1 MSNSDSFDKSGKNGF
16 IKDFKIIIKALK
28 LYRKIDKTLVPA
40 LFVQSV
46 LTALQPYI
54 LILLSGLLL
63 DSLYEGEAFTTM
75 RTYAL
80 IGISIKLILELLD
93 CYFGKVVWTKL
104 RNLHYYQ
111 GALLSDKM
119 MNIDYEY
126 IEDEE
131 TQNLVRKQMEYS
143 QAFGGVYY
151 TLFNSL
157 RIVVKDAFAIII
169 SVFVVIPLFLKTGQS
184 TSGLEKFINSH
195 FFSVGLVILIGL
207 GMCIS
212 IRATKKTQDTGV
224 KLQENMMNLNRNF
237 FYYFDNFLDGY
248 EKGKDVRIFHMKNII
263 SKENDKLLNN
273 SKDYGRSMEKLK
285 WSFELIN
292 QPISTLT
299 GGLVYLFVGLRS
311 IVGAITIGNVVSY
324 AGCIMQF
331 INAFAE
337 FLTNLSAMRFNN
349 LYMEEMIY
357 LLNLNIAEHNGTM
370 KIGKD
375 DKKKFVFE
383 FRHVFF
389 KYPGTKDYVIKDLNM
404 TFDINGRMA
413 VVGRNGSGKST
424 FIKLLCKLYKPTK
437 GEILLNGVN
446 INDYNYDEYL
456 RQFSVVFQDSKIYSF
471 SVGNNIAAAEEVDE
485 ERVKNSLVIAG
496 LSKLLEKLPQ
506 GINTYV
512 YKNFDRDGVEISG
525 GEAQRMEIARAI
537 YQDRPF
543 IIMDEPTAALDPIAE
558 YEVYS
563 GFNKMIG
570 NKTAI
575 YISHR
580 LSSCRFCDDIA
591 VFDDGNVVQRG
602 SHEELVNACD
612 GLYEKMWN
620 AQAQYYA
627 DNQNEIAVESKEN

>member
-1 MSNSDSFDKSGKNGF
+1 MSKSDSFKRKGKNGF

-28 LYRKIDKTLVPA
+28 LYGRIDKTLVPA
-40 LFVQSV
+40 LLTQSI

-63 DSLYEGEAFTTM
+63 DSLYEGKDIKTM
-75 RTYAL
+75 ITYAL
-80 IGISIKLILELLD
+80 IGISIKLVLELLD

-151 TLFNSL
+151 TLFNAL

-169 SVFVVIPLFLKTGQS
+169 SVFIVIPLFLKIGESS
-184 TSGLEKFINSH
+184 TGLEKLINSH
-195 FFSVGLVILIGL
+195 FFSAGLVILIGI
-207 GMCIS
+207 GMCVS
-212 IRATKKTQDTGV
+212 IRATKRTQDTGV
-224 KLQENMMNLNRNF
+224 KLQENMMNMNRNF

-273 SKDYGRSMEKLK
+273 VKDYGQNMEKLK
-285 WSFELIN
+285 WHFELIN

-357 LLNLNIAEHNGTM
+357 LLNLNYAEHNGTV
-370 KIGKD
+370 KVD
-375 DKKKFVFE
+375 TNPEKKFAFE

-404 TFDINGRMA
+404 TFDIDGRMA

-424 FIKLLCKLYKPTK
+424 FIKLLCKLYRPTK

-446 INDYNYDEYL
+446 INDYDYDEYL
-456 RQFSVVFQDSKIYSF
+456 KQFSVVFQDSKIYSF
-471 SVGNNIAAAEEVDE
+471 SVGENIAAGEDVDE
-485 ERVKNSLVIAG
+485 ERVKDSLKRAG
-496 LSKLLEKLPQ
+496 LAKLLDKMPQ
-506 GINTYV
+506 GIETYV

-543 IIMDEPTAALDPIAE
+543 VIMDEPTAALDPIAE
-558 YEVYS
+558 YQVYS
-563 GFNKMIG
+563 GFNDMIG
-570 NKTAI
+570 TKTAI

-580 LSSCRFCDDIA
+580 LSSCRFCNDIA
-591 VFDDGNVVQRG
+591 VFEDGNVVQRG
-602 SHEELVNACD
+602 SHEELVKAD
-612 GLYEKMWN
+612 GLYSKMWN

-627 DNQNEIAVESKEN
+627 DNQNEVALDSRML

>member
-1 MSNSDSFDKSGKNGF
+1 MPTNIKSKKEKNGF
-16 IKDFKIIIKALK
+16 IKDFKIIMKALK
-28 LYRKIDKTLVPA
+28 KFNKIDRVMVPSLLA
-40 LFVQSV
+40 QSI
-46 LTALQPYI
+46 LTALQPFV

-63 DSLYEGEAFTTM
+63 DSLYQGKEFKVIIM
-75 RTYAL
+75 YAL
-80 IGISIKLILELLD
+80 IGIGMKLVLELLD
-93 CYFGKVVWTKL
+93 CHFGKIVWTKL

-111 GALLSDKM
+111 GSLLSDKM

-143 QAFGGVYY
+143 QAFGGVYRA
-151 TLFNSL
+151 LFESL
-157 RIVVKDAFAIII
+157 RIVVKDAFAIAI
-169 SVFVVIPLFLKTGQS
+169 SVFVVIPLFLKTAQGS
-184 TSGLEKFINSH
+184 TPIEKFINSH
-195 FFSVGLVILIGL
+195 FFSLCLVVLIGI
-207 GMCIS
+207 GMYIS
-212 IRATKKTQDTGV
+212 IRATKRTQDTGV
-224 KLQENMMNLNRNF
+224 KLQENMMNMNRNF

-248 EKGKDVRIFHMKNII
+248 EKGKDVRIFNMKNII
-263 SKENDKLLNN
+263 SKENERLLNN
-273 SKDYGRSMEKLK
+273 ANGYGSDMGKLK
-285 WSFELIN
+285 WHFELIN

-299 GGLVYLFVGLRS
+299 GGMVYLFVGLRS
-311 IVGAITIGNVVSY
+311 IAGAITIGNVVSY
-324 AGCIMQF
+324 AGCIIQF
-331 INAFAE
+331 ISSFAE

-349 LYMEEMIY
+349 LYMEEMLY
-357 LLNLNIAEHNGTM
+357 LLNLDSAKNNGTV
-370 KIGKD
+370 KIEECNKN
-375 DKKKFVFE
+375 KFVFE
-383 FRHVFF
+383 FKHVYF
-389 KYPGTKDYVIKDLNM
+389 KYPGTKDYVIKDLNT
-404 TFDINGRMA
+404 TFDIDGRLA

-446 INDYNYDEYL
+446 INDYDYDEYL
-456 RQFSVVFQDSKIYSF
+456 KQFSVIFQDSKIYSF

-485 ERVKNSLVIAG
+485 ERVKKSLIRAG
-496 LSKLLEKLPQ
+496 LKKLLDKMPE

-563 GFNKMIG
+563 GFNEMIG

-580 LSSCRFCDDIA
+580 LSSCRFCNDIA
-591 VFDDGNVVQRG
+591 VFNDGNVIQRG
-602 SHEELVNACD
+602 SHLDLLKED
-612 GLYEKMWN
+612 GLYSKMWN

-627 DNQNEIAVESKEN
+627 DTPNKAVSNM

>member
-1 MSNSDSFDKSGKNGF
+1 MSNSVGFKKNGKNGF
-16 IKDFKIIIKALK
+16 IKDFKIIIKGLK
-28 LYRKIDKTLVPA
+28 LYNRIDKVLVPA
-40 LFVQSV
+40 LLVDSI
-46 LTALQPYI
+46 LEALKPYI

-63 DSLYEGEAFTTM
+63 DSLYEGKDFYTM
-75 RTYAL
+75 ITYAI
-80 IGISIKLILELLD
+80 IGISIRLVFELLG
-93 CYFGKVVWTKL
+93 CYFGKEVWTKL
-104 RNLHYYQ
+104 RNLYYYQ
-111 GALLSDKM
+111 SALLSDKM

-151 TLFNSL
+151 TMFNAL
-157 RIVVKDAFAIII
+157 RIVVKDAFAIIA

-184 TSGLEKFINSH
+184 STSLEKFINSH
-195 FFSVGLVILIGL
+195 FFSVGLVILIGV

-212 IRATKKTQDTGV
+212 IRATKKTQDTSV
-224 KLQENMMNLNRNF
+224 KLQENMMSMDRKF
-237 FYYFDNFLDGY
+237 FYYFNNFLDGY
-248 EKGKDVRIFHMKNII
+248 EKGKDVRIFNMKNII
-263 SKENDKLLNN
+263 SKENDNLLNN
-273 SKDYGRSMEKLK
+273 SKDYGKSMEKLK
-285 WSFELIN
+285 WHFELIN

-357 LLNLNIAEHNGTM
+357 LLNLNTAEHNGTV
-370 KIGKD
+370 KIKEE

-383 FRHVFF
+383 FRHVSF

-446 INDYNYDEYL
+446 INDYDYDEYL
-456 RQFSVVFQDSKIYSF
+456 KQFSVVFQDSKIYSF

-485 ERVKNSLVIAG
+485 ERVKKSLVMAG

-591 VFDDGNVVQRG
+591 VFNDGNVVQRG
-602 SHEELVNACD
+602 SHEELVKAED
-612 GLYEKMWN
+612 GLYAKMWN

-627 DNQNEIAVESKEN
+627 DNQNEVAIDSKKN